1 MEADLDRIAA
11 GSETREHW
19 LRGFYFG
26 DTETTGLKPLV
37 DGLGKIDARE
47 INTIPITSDIA
58 LRVGR
63 YGPYVEQAVGEGK
76 DPKRA
81 SVPDTIAP
89 DELTAE
95 KARELIETMSGDAD
109 RELGID
115 PETGQIGRASCRER
129 AERESGG
136 A

>member
-26 DTETTGLKPLV
+26 DTETTELKPLV
-37 DGLGKIDARE
+37 DGLGEIDARE

-63 YGPYVEQAVGEGK
+63 HGPYVEQTVGEGK

-81 SVPDTIAP
+81 SAP
-89 DELTAE
+89 GTSAPGGLTAE
-95 KARELIETMSGDAD
+95 QARELRGTRT
-109 RELGID
+109 RE
-115 PETGQIGRASCRER
+115 PA
-129 AERESGG
+129 
-136 A
+136 